1 MQHITEDNIS
11 SANSLIDE
19 QIDFHNL
26 GKESKLDKSDI
37 NIRMAIALDNIWT
50 IGIGYDGYENSLE
63 GLRALIDEFVALS
76 LATEYWKV
84 LK

>member
-1 MQHITEDNIS
+1 MQNIDDEAIS
-11 SANSLIDE
+11 SANLLIDE
-19 QIDFHNL
+19 QIDFHNH
-26 GKESKLDKSDI
+26 GKEILLDKSDI
-37 NIRMAIALDNIWT
+37 NVRMAAALDSIWS